1 VTEKEII
8 RPQDMVVKSVVNKSG
23 LKVYIIQSIDRKM
36 PFEDI
41 ANAKGIEYEDLL
53 SEIEAIVGSGTKL
66 NIEYYLDTVIDD
78 DRQQD
83 IYSYFMEEAETGS
96 LKEAIAELAGE
107 FEEEEIRLMRIKVLA
122 EGN

>member
-1 VTEKEII
+1 
-8 RPQDMVVKSVVNKSG
+8 MVVRSVVNKSG

-41 ANAKGIEYEDLL
+41 ASAKGLEYEDLL
-53 SEIEAIVGSGTKL
+53 SEIEAIVSSGTKL
-66 NIEYYLDTVIDD
+66 SIDYYVNAVIDE

-83 IYSYFMEEAETGS
+83 IYSYFMEEAESGS
-96 LKEAIAELAGE
+96 LEEAIQELAGE
-107 FEEEEIRLMRIKVLA
+107 FEEEEIRLVRIKVLS